1 MPPPLLYDISGID
14 LDQVLFDQEG
24 VREANPQRGDME
36 HLNGIVWAKPE
47 EGKIIGFKD
56 VRRDEFWVPVHI
68 PGRPLFPGVL
78 MIEAG
83 AQLASFYTRKYIG
96 WKGFIGFGGCEE
108 VRFRQM
114 VEPGCRMYLI
124 GLKTWERHRR
134 ICCRIQG
141 VVAGNLVFEA
151 AIIGTEF

>member
-1 MPPPLLYDISGID
+1 
-14 LDQVLFDQEG
+14 
-24 VREANPQRGDME
+24 
-36 HLNGIVWAKPE
+36 
-47 EGKIIGFKD
+47 
-56 VRRDEFWVPVHI
+56 
-68 PGRPLFPGVL
+68 

-114 VEPGCRMYLI
+114 VEPGCRMYLL

-141 VVAGNLVFEA
+141 IVKGNLAFEA
-151 AIIGTEF
+151 SIIGTEF